1 MTHILNSLA
10 LNSFLAQVENPF
22 REIGSSLGLD
32 LGSSL
37 LNLLKAVIILVVGWI
52 IAGIVKKIVKS
63 VLNATD
69 IDNRI
74 AAWVTGQRGGD
85 SFPIEE
91 WIASLI
97 FWLIMLFVIV
107 ACLKAL
113 ELETVSEPLN
123 SLLNQITSFIP
134 QLIGAAILI
143 GVAWVVATLVKTIVT
158 RALSAF
164 NLDSKINGS
173 TGDSSNLALSDT
185 IGNAL
190 YWFVFLLFLPS
201 ILSTLELDGTL
212 NPVQGMLDELL
223 AILPNILAAVILGFV
238 GWFVSKIVGRL
249 VTNLLAATGVDRIG
263 ERFGLRATGGQK
275 PLSGI
280 IGTIVFVLIL
290 IPFAISA
297 LEALQIESIS
307 DPATDMLNQVFD
319 FIPKLFAAG
328 LVLAFF
334 YAAGKF
340 VADLISD
347 VLTSIGFNNFLDW
360 LGVSRPASTTPTPDI
375 PTTTTTTYTT
385 SPLEGL
391 EGSTEQATV
400 LQTDSSKPKTPSE
413 FVGIVA
419 LVAIMLVGTLTAVD
433 ILNIPALEA
442 VIGVILEIA
451 GQVLIGIIVFG
462 IGLYLANLAY
472 RLILSSGTSQ
482 APILAQAARI
492 AIVILIGAMALNSI
506 GVAPNIVNLA
516 FGLVLGGIAVA
527 IALAFGLGGREVAK
541 ESLRSWV
548 NSFKNQ

>member
-1 MTHILNSLA
+1 MTHILNSLP
-10 LNSFLAQVENPF
+10 LSLYLAQERNTF
-22 REIGSSLGLD
+22 EEIGSSLTSD
-32 LGSSL
+32 LGFSL

-52 IAGIVKKIVKS
+52 IAVVVKKIVKGI
-63 VLNATD
+63 LNATD

-74 AAWVTGQRGGD
+74 AAWVTGQRGGN
-85 SFPIEE
+85 SLPIEE
-91 WIASLI
+91 WIASLV

-113 ELETVSEPLN
+113 ELETVSQPLN

-143 GVAWVVATLVKTIVT
+143 GIAWVVATLVKTIVT

-164 NLDSKINGS
+164 DLDRKLTGS
-173 TGDSSNLALSDT
+173 AGDGSNLALSDT

-190 YWFVFLLFLPS
+190 YWFVFLLFLPA

-212 NPVQGMLDELL
+212 SPVQGMLDELL
-223 AILPNILAAVILGFV
+223 SILPNILAAVILAFV

-249 VTNLLAATGVDRIG
+249 VTNLLAATGIDSIG
-263 ERFGLRATGGQK
+263 ERFGIRATGGQK

-340 VADLISD
+340 VSDLISD

-360 LGVSRPASTTPTPDI
+360 LGVSAPPR
-375 PTTTTTTYTT
+375 TTTTTISTGST
-385 SPLEGL
+385 PGL
-391 EGSTEQATV
+391 GEATEQATV
-400 LQTDSSKPKTPSE
+400 LQSETSAPKTPSE
-413 FVGIVA
+413 FVGIIA
-419 LVAIMLVGTLTAVD
+419 LVAIMLIGTLTAVD

-451 GQVLIGIIVFG
+451 GQVLIGIVVFG

-482 APILAQAARI
+482 ARLLAQAARI
-492 AIVILIGAMALNSI
+492 AIVILVGAMALNSI

-548 NSFKNQ
+548 NSFKNN

>member
-1 MTHILNSLA
+1 MTHILNSLP
-10 LNSFLAQVENPF
+10 LSLYLAQERNTF
-22 REIGSSLGLD
+22 EEIGSSLTSD
-32 LGSSL
+32 LGFSL

-52 IAGIVKKIVKS
+52 IAVVVKKIVKGI
-63 VLNATD
+63 LNATD

-74 AAWVTGQRGGD
+74 AALVTGQRGGN
-85 SFPIEE
+85 SLPIEE
-91 WIASLI
+91 WIASLV

-113 ELETVSEPLN
+113 ELETVSQPLN

-143 GVAWVVATLVKTIVT
+143 GIAWVVATLVKTIVT

-164 NLDSKINGS
+164 DLDRKLTGS
-173 TGDSSNLALSDT
+173 AGDGSNLALSDT

-190 YWFVFLLFLPS
+190 YWFVFLLFLPA

-212 NPVQGMLDELL
+212 SPVQGMLDELL
-223 AILPNILAAVILGFV
+223 SILPNILAAVILAFV

-249 VTNLLAATGVDRIG
+249 VTNLLAATGIDSIG
-263 ERFGLRATGGQK
+263 ERFGIRATGGQK

-340 VADLISD
+340 VSDLISD

-360 LGVSRPASTTPTPDI
+360 LGVSAPPR
-375 PTTTTTTYTT
+375 TTTTTISTGST
-385 SPLEGL
+385 PGL
-391 EGSTEQATV
+391 GEATEQATV
-400 LQTDSSKPKTPSE
+400 LQSETSAPKTPSE
-413 FVGIVA
+413 FVGIIA
-419 LVAIMLVGTLTAVD
+419 LVAIMLIGTLTAVD

-451 GQVLIGIIVFG
+451 GQVLIGIVVFG

-482 APILAQAARI
+482 ARLLAQAARI
-492 AIVILIGAMALNSI
+492 AIVILVGAMALNSI

-548 NSFKNQ
+548 NSFKNN

>member
-1 MTHILNSLA
+1 MTHILSSLP
-10 LNSFLAQVENPF
+10 LDLVLAQVDNPF

-37 LNLLKAVIILVVGWI
+37 LNLLKAIIILVVGWI

-63 VLNATD
+63 ILNATD
-69 IDNRI
+69 IDNRV
-74 AAWVTGQRGGD
+74 ASWVTGQRGGD

-91 WIASLI
+91 WIASLV

-113 ELETVSEPLN
+113 ELETVSQPLN

-143 GVAWVVATLVKTIVT
+143 GIAWVVATLVKTIVT
-158 RALSAF
+158 RALGAF
-164 NLDSKINGS
+164 DLDRKLGGS
-173 TGDSSNLALSDT
+173 TGGNSVALSDT

-190 YWFVFLLFLPS
+190 YWFVFLLFLPA

-212 NPVQGMLDELL
+212 SPVQGMLDELL

-249 VTNLLAATGVDRIG
+249 VTNLLAATGIDSIG

-340 VADLISD
+340 VSDLISD
-347 VLTSIGFNNFLDW
+347 VLTSIGFNNFLGW
-360 LGVSRPASTTPTPDI
+360 LGVTSPASTPTEPT
-375 PTTTTTTYTT
+375 PTTTTTTY
-385 SPLEGL
+385 SPSTGNLGE
-391 EGSTEQATV
+391 STEQATV
-400 LQTDSSKPKTPSE
+400 LQTDSSQPKTPSE

-451 GQVLIGIIVFG
+451 GQVLIGIVVFG

-482 APILAQAARI
+482 APILAQAARV
-492 AIVILIGAMALNSI
+492 AIIILIGAMALNSI

-548 NSFKNQ
+548 NSFKNE